1 MSSRTWTAK
10 EVDGVPPPVTSADLA
25 QFQRAAVIRDLF
37 FAGGGASP
45 TVRFDIT
52 PASLDAGARQ
62 STLDLDGLVVSY
74 AHGPSRATQI
84 TWPGPTRM
92 NNVRLV
98 LEPAP
103 SGGTGVL
110 QDTGPWSLF
119 RLFAKG
125 QLTQSDGA
133 EKYTLAFQLGERQ
146 AVFEIR
152 AGSVLNPFAPGVLQD
167 FRCPTLK

>member
-1 MSSRTWTAK
+1 
-10 EVDGVPPPVTSADLA
+10 
-25 QFQRAAVIRDLF
+25 
-37 FAGGGASP
+37 
-45 TVRFDIT
+45 
-52 PASLDAGARQ
+52 
-62 STLDLDGLVVSY
+62 
-74 AHGPSRATQI
+74 
-84 TWPGPTRM
+84 M

-103 SGGTGVL
+103 AGGTGVL

-119 RLFAKG
+119 RLFGKG
-125 QLTQSDGA
+125 QLTQAGGA
-133 EKYTLAFQLGERQ
+133 EKYTLGFQLGERQ